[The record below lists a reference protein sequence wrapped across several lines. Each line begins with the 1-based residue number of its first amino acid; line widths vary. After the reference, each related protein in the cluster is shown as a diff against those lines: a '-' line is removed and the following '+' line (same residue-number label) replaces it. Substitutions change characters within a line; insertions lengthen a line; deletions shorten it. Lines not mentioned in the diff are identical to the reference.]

1 MTTKNNVPQIRFK
14 EVCGE
19 WNEQYLEHIADVL
32 DGDRGFNYPKHEDL
46 QTHGHTLFLSAAN
59 VTLDGFKFLNNQ
71 YISEEKS
78 SSMGN
83 GKLVV
88 NDIVLTSR
96 GSLGNVAWYNE
107 NIQHEVAFARINS
120 GMLILRMKNYIS
132 PCIVTHILKSP
143 LGQRKINL
151 ISFGSAQP
159 QLTKSGV
166 AKLSL
171 ILPQNKFEQK
181 KIGEYFQHLDK
192 LIEQKENKLQKLQQ
206 FKKSMLAKMFP
217 VNGADTPSIR
227 FTGFT
232 DNWQKKTL
240 GDLGKTFTGLSGKTK
255 NDFGHGKARFVTYM
269 NVFTNL
275 IARNDINEE
284 IEIDVKQNEVKLGD
298 VFFTTSSETPEEVGM
313 SSVWLYKDENVYL
326 NSFCFGFRPEYLFDH
341 HYLAFMLRSP
351 SFRNKII
358 VLAQGISRY
367 NISKNKV
374 MELTV
379 YIPEYSE
386 QTKIG
391 NYFKKLD
398 KLIDLQQQELEK
410 LKNLKKAFL
419 AKMFV

>member
-181 KIGEYFQHLDK
+181 KIGEYFQRLDK
-192 LIEQKENKLQKLQQ
+192 LIEQKENKFQKLKQ

-232 DNWQKKTL
+232 DNWQK
-240 GDLGKTFTGLSGKTK
+240 
-255 NDFGHGKARFVTYM
+255 
-269 NVFTNL
+269 
-275 IARNDINEE
+275 E
-284 IEIDVKQNEVKLGD
+284 KLGD
-298 VFFTTSSETPEEVGM
+298 IAKITTGSSNRQDSGLDGKYTFFDRSEDIRK
-313 SSVWLYKDENVYL
+313 SDI
-326 NSFCFGFRPEYLFDH
+326 YLFDCE
-341 HYLAFMLRSP
+341 A
-351 SFRNKII
+351 II
-358 VLAQGISRY
+358 VAGEGSDFVPKYFVGKFDLHQRTYAIMSYETG
-367 NISKNKV
+367 NSKFLFYYIHHFRKWFLSQAV
-374 MELTV
+374 GSTV
-379 YIPEYSE
+379 KSLRLPMFQDMLIQFPQKNE